1 MGRILIR
8 FNENQVSEPIAAQI
22 IIEYKVP
29 MAILSAHINSKG
41 GEILAEV
48 PDNVEE
54 KIVNAFRKRGVT
66 VQVPR
71 LIEVDSEKCFSCGSC
86 VALCPVEAISMDKD
100 LTVQFDKEKC
110 VGSTCSICV
119 DACPARAIKSL
130 KPNGN
135 GQTTKNKVKKV
146 DREPVQRKLHR

>member
-8 FNENQVSEPIAAQI
+8 FDEDQIKEPIASQI

-48 PDNVEE
+48 PDDILE
-54 KIVNAFRKRGVT
+54 KVVNAFRQRGVSVT
-66 VQVPR
+66 VPK
-71 LIEVDSEKCFSCGSC
+71 LIEVDSDKCFSCGSC
-86 VALCPVEAISMDKD
+86 IALCPVEAISLAKD
-100 LTVQFDKEKC
+100 STVQFDKEKC

-119 DACPARAIKSL
+119 DACPVRAIKSIKHNSL
-130 KPNGN
+130 ENPANR
-135 GQTTKNKVKKV
+135 KK
-146 DREPVQRKLHR
+146 KS